1 MSVITIPSNS
11 SNKKIYSV
19 FTDVIGPINACTT
32 WDAGYIGAT
41 SGGYMSNT
49 NVIGKI
55 PVTGIPY
62 WVGPVAGCAFPA
74 TNTGGTELRF
84 NPNGFNG
91 TCTFTETVS
100 DSAGNYLVSNTI
112 VYNTVP
118 AGSLV
123 VDAGPDANIV
133 NDYTTVAGATYSGGV
148 GGYSLLWT
156 VDSLPLG
163 AGTPIFLDDTV
174 LAPTISNMTVN
185 GIYTFDLCV
194 TDALSTTVCD
204 QVSITRTGAPTASIN
219 WYFDI
224 LSGTGWL
231 KIYVNGVL
239 TVNSD
244 NNGIGIYSPSGT
256 IAGVPNGATIIVEVH
271 KRKDTPGLDNT
282 ADVYVVS
289 TPVIGG
295 TPTIVDSDTDIIWN
309 APATANVTFTFSA
322 ANNYTVSAE
331 AYDQ

>member
-1 MSVITIPSNS
+1 
-11 SNKKIYSV
+11 
-19 FTDVIGPINACTT
+19 
-32 WDAGYIGAT
+32 
-41 SGGYMSNT
+41 
-49 NVIGKI
+49 
-55 PVTGIPY
+55 
-62 WVGPVAGCAFPA
+62 
-74 TNTGGTELRF
+74 
-84 NPNGFNG
+84 
-91 TCTFTETVS
+91 
-100 DSAGNYLVSNTI
+100 
-112 VYNTVP
+112 
-118 AGSLV
+118 
-123 VDAGPDANIV
+123 
-133 NDYTTVAGATYSGGV
+133 
-148 GGYSLLWT
+148 
-156 VDSLPLG
+156 
-163 AGTPIFLDDTV
+163 
-174 LAPTISNMTVN
+174 MTVN